1 MRVQLARQRSIGLR
15 IRAARSCA
23 CDWTRRDQAVA
34 HAHEPFGRR
43 TDDRDAI
50 QHSEAAERSWIGLA
64 QAAIDLMRL
73 DPMAQRRLPAARKIR
88 LIDVART
95 DVFQSSLD

>member
-1 MRVQLARQRSIGLR
+1 LEDDVMHVRIRLDRHELVDLHAARLAHAPQIVALQVDQHHVLGPLLGMRVQLARQRSIGLR

-23 CDWTRRDQAVA
+23 CDRTRRDQAVA

-50 QHSEAAERSWIGLA
+50 QHSEAS
-64 QAAIDLMRL
+64 
-73 DPMAQRRLPAARKIR
+73 
-88 LIDVART
+88 
-95 DVFQSSLD
+95 